1 MHRKPL
7 LELLDGYGA
16 RHPEDAATVAR
27 VRALVEAHPEC
38 FERRC
43 APGHVT
49 GSAFVISPDGRRSL
63 LVHHRKLGAW
73 LQPGGH
79 ADGDPD
85 VAAVAL
91 REAHEETG
99 LERLAFAG
107 APGARLPLDLDVHR
121 IPARAGEPEHEH
133 HDVRFLLIA
142 DPGEVPRASAES
154 NAVRWF
160 DLESLPGLGVDASV
174 LRMAEKVR
182 RRW

>member
-7 LELLDGYGA
+7 LELLERYRA
-16 RHPEDAATVAR
+16 RHPEEAATTQR
-27 VRALVEAHPEC
+27 IRALVEAHPDC

-49 GSAFVISPDGRRSL
+49 GSAFVISPDGGRCL

-91 REAHEETG
+91 REAREETG

-107 APGARLPLDLDVHR
+107 DGGDRLPFDLDVHR

-133 HDVRFLLIA
+133 HDVRFLLAA
-142 DPGEVPRASAES
+142 DPQEPPRASPES

-160 DLESLPGLGVDASV
+160 ALEELAGLGVDESV
-174 LRMAEKVR
+174 LRMAAKVQR
-182 RRW
+182 R